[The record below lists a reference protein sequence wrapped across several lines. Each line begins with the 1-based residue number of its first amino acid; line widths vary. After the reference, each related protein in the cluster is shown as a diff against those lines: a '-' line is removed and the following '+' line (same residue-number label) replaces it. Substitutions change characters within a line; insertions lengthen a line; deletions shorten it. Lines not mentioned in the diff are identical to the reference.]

1 MGGRKSSP
9 QKNERRND
17 MNTLIDKLIEMKES
31 EDNALRLHVIE
42 YILDNC
48 KTDEEVK
55 GFAVELM
62 THGCQSGLIGHLIY
76 YHDTHKFFDK
86 YYEEIEELRWE
97 YESSTGEPF
106 IIGQDDL
113 KNKLAWFGF
122 EETAYNIFNEL
133 NVVV

>member
-1 MGGRKSSP
+1 M
-9 QKNERRND
+9 
-17 MNTLIDKLIEMKES
+17 TALIEKLIEMKES

-42 YILDNC
+42 YILDNF
-48 KTDEEVK
+48 KTDEEVE

-62 THGCQSGLIGHLIY
+62 KYGCQSGLIGHLIY

-133 NVVV
+133 NVI

>member
-1 MGGRKSSP
+1 MT
-9 QKNERRND
+9 
-17 MNTLIDKLIEMKES
+17 TLIDKLIEMKES